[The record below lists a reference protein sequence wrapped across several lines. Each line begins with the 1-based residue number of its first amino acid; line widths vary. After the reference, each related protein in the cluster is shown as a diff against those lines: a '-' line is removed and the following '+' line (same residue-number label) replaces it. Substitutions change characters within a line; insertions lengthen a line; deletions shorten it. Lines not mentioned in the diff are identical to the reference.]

1 MRLLLSLLFF
11 TGLFLMCRRTNSTD
25 NPTPTPTSETPV
37 SAPGLI
43 HRDGRNLVQNG
54 KTMLLNG
61 VAFGN
66 WVWDDKPLPP
76 TLHHNEQDFVRLNQ
90 MGLNCVRFYLNYKWF
105 EDDARPYTYKQTGWD
120 WLDQNITWAKK
131 NGIYLILN
139 VHVPQGGY
147 QSQGKG
153 TALWDVPENQ
163 NRLAAWWK
171 AIAKRYAAEPTVAG
185 YDLVNEPVTTR
196 SIDQWKDLATKL
208 TKAIR
213 EVDTGHL
220 IVVERLNGT
229 TDGWRD
235 YNGERNLF
243 LVPDDNVLYQFHIY
257 DPFEYT
263 HQQFAW
269 ANRSPDDN
277 ERYSD
282 ETKFSFPSDLQW
294 YTATFNNP
302 SVPAGG
308 SNWSRYTGVLY
319 KVSDPKIK
327 VATAVCQA
335 SGLQSGAVTFDDVV
349 VKEYDAAGAFVRD
362 VLTLDLNSLS
372 GWYFWSKNGS
382 GKAEVVAAQTGNG
395 IRISGTTDD
404 ANVGYSV
411 GKFPVRGG
419 YSYQISGSARG
430 ENVPSAA
437 TVRFRVDFETT
448 ALPILTRNKAYLKN
462 TLQFFADWSQRNNV
476 PIYLGEY
483 GAGAPCF
490 QSNRGGLQWTED
502 MIDLNR
508 ELGFHTTYHAYH
520 EDSFGWY
527 FGYNALPSEANAN
540 TALLALF
547 RRKFGK

>member
-1 MRLLLSLLFF
+1 VRLLLF
-11 TGLFLMCRRTNSTD
+11 LFLTACLFLTCKPTGSNSS
-25 NPTPTPTSETPV
+25 PTPTSPTETPV

-43 HRDGRNLVQNG
+43 HREGRNLVQNG
-54 KTMLLNG
+54 KPVQLNG

-66 WVWDDKPLPP
+66 WVWDNKPLPP
-76 TLHHNEQDFVRLNQ
+76 TLHHNEQDFARLNQ
-90 MGLNCVRFYLNYKWF
+90 MGMNCVRFYLNYVWF
-105 EDDARPYTYKQTGWD
+105 EDDSKPYTYKQTGWD
-120 WLDQNITWAKK
+120 WLDQNIAWAKK
-131 NGIYLILN
+131 HGIYLILN

-153 TALWDVPENQ
+153 GALWDVPENQ

-171 AIAKRYAAEPTVAG
+171 AIAKRYASEPTIAG

-208 TKAIR
+208 VRAIR

-243 LVPDDNVLYQFHIY
+243 LVPDENVMYQFHTY

-263 HQQFAW
+263 HQGFTW

-277 ERYSD
+277 ERYPD
-282 ETKFSFPSDLQW
+282 ETKYSFPSDLQW
-294 YTATFNNP
+294 YTATFTNP
-302 SVPAGG
+302 TITSG
-308 SNWSRYTGVLY
+308 SSGWNRYTGVVY
-319 KVSDPKIK
+319 KVTDPKIR
-327 VATAVCQA
+327 VAMAVCQG
-335 SGLQSGAVTFDDVV
+335 SGLQGGAVTFDDVV
-349 VKEYDAAGAFVRD
+349 VKEYDPNGQFVRD

-372 GWYFWSKNGS
+372 GWYFWSKNSS
-382 GKAEVVAAQTGNG
+382 GKADVVAGQTGNAL
-395 IRISGTTDD
+395 RIGGTTDD
-404 ANVGYSV
+404 ANMGYPA
-411 GKFPVRGG
+411 GKFPVRAG
-419 YSYQISGSARG
+419 YSYQIIGSAKG
-430 ENVPSAA
+430 ENIPATA

-448 ALPILTRNKAYLKN
+448 TQPILSRNKAYLRSAV
-462 TLQFFADWSQRNNV
+462 QFFADWGQRNNV
-476 PIYLGEY
+476 PMYLGEY

-490 QSNRGGLQWTED
+490 RQGRGGLQWTED
-502 MIDLNR
+502 MIDINR
-508 ELGFHTTYHAYH
+508 ELGFHTTFHAYH

-527 FGYNALPSEANAN
+527 FGYNALPDASNAN
-540 TALLALF
+540 TPLIDLF